1 MVSSHR
7 IPRPPRSERTDI
19 LLCALMLA
27 LITVLRMAVSNPI
40 EAVGFLY
47 VIPISLLASE
57 RGLRG
62 GLLAAG
68 GAIACTACWTMA
80 QHVELGMLGYGT
92 RTVTYL
98 GVGVFVGLQS
108 QRRLKLQREREDLLA
123 ELQATATH
131 DQLTGLPN
139 RRAWDDRL
147 ERELRR
153 AAACDEPLSVLAIDL
168 DRLKHINNTH
178 GHAEGDRLLQRCAH
192 AWNGALRQGDY
203 LARLGGD
210 EFLVLLPGSPADN
223 GPGGRPP
230 DPRSGALQPDL
241 LDRLCGLG
249 RCGARLRAGP
259 PRRSGHVRG
268 EGGRRR
274 AHRRRARRRLTR
286 SSRCRCRSGTGRRSP
301 PDAARRSRS
310 PSPAT
315 SVSMPLRNE
324 RTLRPVMRSTGSQ
337 NSSTVAYWKNIRVSR
352 TRWCSPS
359 RVRLRS
365 AGVSVSSSTRDH
377 RRDPPSRYA
386 PGGTAPELLL
396 VEPDHL
402 A

>member
-1 MVSSHR
+1 MVSSHQ
-7 IPRPPRSERTDI
+7 ILRPPRSERTDI
-19 LLCALMLA
+19 VLCALMLA
-27 LITVLRMAVSNPI
+27 LITVLRMAISNPI

-68 GAIACTACWTMA
+68 GAIACTACWTTV
-80 QHVELGMLGYGT
+80 QHVELGMVGYAA
-92 RTVTYL
+92 RTLTYL

-210 EFLVLLPGSPADN
+210 EFLVLLPGSPGDTAEQVARRILGAVPFNQTCSIGFATWDGAEPAYELVHRADQ
-223 GPGGRPP
+223 GMYAAKAAGGGRI
-230 DPRSGALQPDL
+230 D
-241 LDRLCGLG
+241 
-249 RCGARLRAGP
+249 AGP
-259 PRRSGHVRG
+259 
-268 EGGRRR
+268 
-274 AHRRRARRRLTR
+274 
-286 SSRCRCRSGTGRRSP
+286 
-301 PDAARRSRS
+301 
-310 PSPAT
+310 
-315 SVSMPLRNE
+315 
-324 RTLRPVMRSTGSQ
+324 
-337 NSSTVAYWKNIRVSR
+337 VAV
-352 TRWCSPS
+352 
-359 RVRLRS
+359 
-365 AGVSVSSSTRDH
+365 
-377 RRDPPSRYA
+377 
-386 PGGTAPELLL
+386 
-396 VEPDHL
+396 
-402 A
+402 

>member
-19 LLCALMLA
+19 LLCAMMLA
-27 LITVLRMAVSNPI
+27 LITVLRLAVSNPI

-68 GAIACTACWTMA
+68 GAILCTALWTQA
-80 QHVELGMLGYGT
+80 QHVELGMVGYGA
-92 RTVTYL
+92 RTLTYL
-98 GVGVFVGLQS
+98 GVGVLVGLQS

-168 DRLKHINNTH
+168 DRLRHINNTH

-210 EFLVLLPGSPADN
+210 EFLVLLPGSPADKAQQVARRILGAVPFN
-223 GPGGRPP
+223 QACSIGFATWDGAEPAYELVHRADQGMYAAKAAGGGRI
-230 DPRSGALQPDL
+230 D
-241 LDRLCGLG
+241 
-249 RCGARLRAGP
+249 AGP
-259 PRRSGHVRG
+259 
-268 EGGRRR
+268 
-274 AHRRRARRRLTR
+274 
-286 SSRCRCRSGTGRRSP
+286 
-301 PDAARRSRS
+301 
-310 PSPAT
+310 
-315 SVSMPLRNE
+315 
-324 RTLRPVMRSTGSQ
+324 
-337 NSSTVAYWKNIRVSR
+337 VAV
-352 TRWCSPS
+352 
-359 RVRLRS
+359 
-365 AGVSVSSSTRDH
+365 
-377 RRDPPSRYA
+377 
-386 PGGTAPELLL
+386 
-396 VEPDHL
+396 
-402 A
+402 